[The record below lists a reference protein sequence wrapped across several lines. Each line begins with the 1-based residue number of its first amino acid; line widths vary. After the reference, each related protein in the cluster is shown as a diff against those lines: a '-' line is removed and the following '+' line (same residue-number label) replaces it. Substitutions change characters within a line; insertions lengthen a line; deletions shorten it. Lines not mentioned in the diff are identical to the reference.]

1 MKIKSRYKFLF
12 SFYVLSATC
21 YPLRVYADTLSR
33 AEALYLQGSY
43 SESIDECA
51 INIARD
57 ANRGKA
63 YYLLGLNYIKINQS
77 DKAREKL
84 KIVTDSY
91 RASPFYDSA
100 KLAYADTYFIE
111 QDYSRAR
118 ELYEDIARGNSKL
131 VPCAYLRLGQCA
143 LKAGNW
149 EGAKNYADT
158 LKQKYP
164 LSLEARVSGELLEK
178 QELFFTVQV
187 GSFASAQN
195 AKALMNKLKQ
205 KNFDAYIDELT
216 SPEAAMYRV
225 RVGKVSTRREAENL
239 KDSLEASGY
248 PTHIFP

>member
-1 MKIKSRYKFLF
+1 MRQKTLGIFFMVYGLWFTA
-12 SFYVLSATC
+12 YGI
-21 YPLRVYADTLSR
+21 VYADTLNR

-51 INIARD
+51 LNIARD
-57 ANRGKA
+57 TDRDRA
-63 YYLLGLNYIKINQS
+63 YYLLGLNYIKINHTE
-77 DKAREKL
+77 KAREKL
-84 KIVTDSY
+84 KIIIDSY

-111 QDYSRAR
+111 QDYTRAK
-118 ELYEDIARGNSKL
+118 ELYEGILRSYSKL
-131 VPCAYLRLGQCA
+131 LPCAYLRLGQCA

-178 QELFFTVQV
+178 QELFFTVQA

-195 AKALMNKLKQ
+195 AKALMNKLKH
-205 KNFDAYIDELT
+205 KNFDAYIDELASSNGT
-216 SPEAAMYRV
+216 MYRV
-225 RVGKVSTRREAENL
+225 RVGKVSTRQEAENL
-239 KDSLEASGY
+239 KDSLEAGGY
-248 PTHIFP
+248 PTRIFP

>member
-1 MKIKSRYKFLF
+1 MNIRSRYKFLF
-12 SFYVLSATC
+12 IFYALCAIC
-21 YPLRVYADTLSR
+21 HPICVYADTLNR

-51 INIARD
+51 LNIARD
-57 ANRGKA
+57 KDKDRA
-63 YYLLGLNYIKINQS
+63 YYLLGLNYIKINHTEN
-77 DKAREKL
+77 AREKL
-84 KIVTDSY
+84 KIIIDSY

-111 QDYSRAR
+111 QDYPKAAA
-118 ELYEDIARGNSKL
+118 LYEDILRGNSKVL
-131 VPCAYLRLGQCA
+131 PCAYLRLGQCA
-143 LKAGNW
+143 LKKGNW
-149 EGAKNYADT
+149 EGAKKYADM

-178 QELFFTVQV
+178 QDLFFTVQA

-195 AKALMNKLKQ
+195 AKALMNKLKRN
-205 KNFDAYIDELT
+205 NFDAYIDELA
-216 SPEAAMYRV
+216 SSNGPMYRV
-225 RVGKVSTRREAENL
+225 RVGKVSTRQEAENL